1 MTDIREYLAHKPL
14 LFDGGMGTYYK
25 AAPGVECELANLT
38 DPEGCLL
45 YTSPSPRD

>member
-25 AAPGVECELANLT
+25 LSLIHI
-38 DPEGCLL
+38 
-45 YTSPSPRD
+45 